1 MTLRGLSMQSL
12 TLRAGAGG
20 RVLCSELSADVG
32 AGERWVLLG
41 PNGAGKSTL
50 LATLAGLMKPAQG
63 AVLLHGRDLA
73 EWPLAELARERAWC
87 APHWSDPFPA
97 SVLETVGLAR
107 PRAAWWTGEAGDAAL
122 AQAMQALLARF
133 DIGALAQTDVR
144 RLSDGER
151 QRVALAAA
159 WWQGAPLLL
168 LDEPASHLDLAHRQ
182 LLVQRLREH
191 SQGGGSVVAS
201 LHDLDLAWQVATHAV
216 LLDGRGGALAGPRDE
231 VLRPERLSAVFEVP
245 VAWVE
250 ACGERRFWVGERG
263 AAA

>member
-12 TLRAGAGG
+12 TLRAGAGD

-73 EWPLAELARERAWC
+73 EWPLAELSRERAWC

-216 LLDGRGGALAGPRDE
+216 LLDGRGGALAGSRDE

>member
-12 TLRAGAGG
+12 VLRAGAGD
-20 RVLCSELSADVG
+20 RVLCSELSAEVG

-73 EWPLAELARERAWC
+73 EWPLAELSRERAWC

-216 LLDGRGGALAGPRDE
+216 LLDGRGGAQAGSRDE